1 MPYDILFVTV
11 LLALTQVAGLMLIA
25 RGLLWLFG
33 PKARQ
38 GNIVYDLLTV
48 GTTPFIRLTRAVTP
62 RLVRDA
68 HVPWIAF
75 LLLFCLYLGL
85 GNAKLALCASHG
97 IDCKQLVQ

>member
-1 MPYDILFVTV
+1 MPYDILIVTL
-11 LLALTQVAGLMLIA
+11 LLALIQVAGLMLLV

-38 GNIVYDLLTV
+38 GNVVYDLLTV
-48 GTTPFIRLTRAVTP
+48 GTAPFLRLTRAVTP
-62 RLVRDA
+62 RFVRNA

-75 LLLFCLYLGL
+75 LLLFGLFVGL
-85 GNAKLALCASHG
+85 GYAKLSLCASHG